1 MIEKATSHEGSD
13 LSRLRILKTLSRLK
27 KMLPELIFTDTN
39 YELIT
44 QSQSGRIA
52 QLLEFT
58 WAPKAAIEEAAIETM
73 VALVIIEDHDLD
85 HMDAVNVATVARHH
99 SAVARH
105 RPTNVNDDRD
115 PNIVVYLSLPN

>member
-1 MIEKATSHEGSD
+1 M
-13 LSRLRILKTLSRLK
+13 
-27 KMLPELIFTDTN
+27 FTDTN

-58 WAPKAAIEEAAIETM
+58 WAPKEAASEEAEVVEIEIM

-99 SAVARH
+99 SVVARH
-105 RPTNVNDDRD
+105 RPINENDDRD